1 MAGLGGVALLP
12 SLGTFK
18 DYRAMRTASRRP
30 LTNSPRIFAPDTLAA
45 ALALAGAF
53 ALLPACGLTPIE
65 DRPAYPALADES
77 ILPQSR
83 VLAVQVRR
91 DGTSITLTNTTAST
105 IPAGRL
111 WLNRFFGRDFAPMA
125 PGETRTIALKEF
137 VNLYGEPYRAG
148 GFFST
153 ERSDPLRQAQL
164 EVGRAADSIAGTP
177 PAGELVGLIIVG
189 NSRE

>member
-1 MAGLGGVALLP
+1 
-12 SLGTFK
+12 
-18 DYRAMRTASRRP
+18 MRTASRRP